1 MMFAKVIDHL
11 RKVNLPIAI
20 LRFMLGGVHATCC
33 IVEKCIEV
41 AFIECISQ
49 TQKWEAKEAKG

>member
-49 TQKWEAKEAKG
+49 TQKWGS